1 MSSPVRD
8 PRLLLVGLCFFL
20 SGAAALV
27 YQVAWQRIL
36 ALQTGVG
43 LYSVAVIV
51 AAFMAGLGLGS
62 HLGGVAS
69 ARVPARRALVLFALC
84 ELGVAAYG
92 ALSCRLLYDWL
103 YVRWGGLFAE
113 PLKAGL
119 VQLASLA
126 VPTVLMGM
134 SLPLLARA
142 MVRDVATASDTI
154 GFLYGINVLG
164 AAAGALVTPWVLI
177 RYAGIRAAVMV
188 AVAAN
193 VLAGMAAIVLARTA
207 GRTDTDAGTA
217 TPTAAATAT
226 ATGTGAGERRERFGE
241 WIALYALTGLCA
253 LSLEMLWFRLLE
265 IAVKSMAFTFGT
277 LLALYLLGS
286 AIGSFAGIPL
296 ARRLRDARSAFLACQ
311 CLLLGYAA
319 AVVTLLV
326 WLPPTLP
333 GYRWFYEVWG
343 GYRVLGVGADRALR
357 WLVRLYIT
365 LPLLLFGPPTVLM
378 GLSYPILQRAVQDD
392 PATSGRKVGLL
403 QAANIAGCVA
413 GSLIVGLLALS
424 WIGTAGT
431 FRLLAT
437 VGVAFAL
444 LGLRPRTHRRAFA
457 LLAVFLAAVAAAV
470 PTQRALWLRL
480 HGTQDA
486 ASLLEEDA
494 TGVVAL
500 IPAHDR
506 WKVWAGGRTH
516 SLLPFGG
523 IHTTLGAAPALMHPA
538 PREVAIV
545 GLGSG
550 DTAASAG
557 CRLDVDQHITVF
569 ELYAPEH
576 RLLSAL
582 VSVPDPPGKLGR
594 LLADPRYRFR
604 IADGRNALERDG
616 RLYDVIEADALW
628 PTTPYSGNLY
638 SLEFFRMC
646 GRRLR
651 AGGLVTT
658 WAPTERVRATFMAAF
673 PHVVEIA
680 GAQILVGSQ
689 APIAIDPERWHAR
702 AYDPATLAYLGAPR
716 ASAVWVEIRAA
727 RPAAPGPPL
736 DFNQDLFP
744 RDEFQTP
751 D

>member
-1 MSSPVRD
+1 MFSPARD
-8 PRLLLVGLCFFL
+8 ARLLLVGLWFFL

-43 LYSVAVIV
+43 LYSIAVIV

-62 HLGGVAS
+62 HLGGALS
-69 ARVPARRALVLFALC
+69 ARVPVRRALRLFALC
-84 ELGVAAYG
+84 ELAVAGYG

-103 YVRWGGLFAE
+103 YLRWGGLFAE
-113 PLKAGL
+113 PARAGL
-119 VQLASLA
+119 VQFASLA

-142 MVRDVATASDTI
+142 MVRDVETASGTI
-154 GFLYGINVLG
+154 SFLYGINVLG

-177 RYAGIRAAVMV
+177 RYAGIRTAVLV
-188 AVAAN
+188 AVGAN
-193 VLAGMAAIVLARTA
+193 VLAGVSAIGLAGTDKRTA
-207 GRTDTDAGTA
+207 TDTATDTDTG
-217 TPTAAATAT
+217 TAT
-226 ATGTGAGERRERFGE
+226 ATGFSGWVG
-241 WIALYALTGLCA
+241 LYALSGLCA
-253 LSLEMLWFRLLE
+253 LTLEMLWFRLME
-265 IAVKSMAFTFGT
+265 IAVKATAFTFGT
-277 LLALYLLGS
+277 LLAVFLLGS
-286 AIGSFAGIPL
+286 AAGSLAGIPI
-296 ARRLRDARSAFLACQ
+296 ARRLRQPRRAFLLCQ

-319 AVVTLLV
+319 AVVALLV

-333 GYRWFYEVWG
+333 GYRWYYEVWG
-343 GYRVLGVGADRALR
+343 GYRASDLGGGLGPGAR
-357 WLVRLYIT
+357 VRLYVV
-365 LPLLLFGPPTVLM
+365 LPLALFGPPTVLM

-392 PATSGRKVGLL
+392 PATSGRKVGIL

-413 GSLIVGLLALS
+413 GSLLVGLLGLS
-424 WIGTAGT
+424 WLGTAGL
-431 FRLLAT
+431 FRLLAL
-437 VGVAFAL
+437 VGIGLAL
-444 LGLRPRTHRRAFA
+444 RGLREPGRRRTFVSAA
-457 LLAVFLAAVAAAV
+457 VLLALVAVAV
-470 PTQRALWLRL
+470 PTRRALWLRL
-480 HGTQDA
+480 HGSQDT

-500 IPAHDR
+500 IPADDR

-516 SLLPFGG
+516 SQLPFGG
-523 IHTTLGAAPALMHPA
+523 IHTTLGAAPALIHPA

-557 CRLDVDQHITVF
+557 CRRDVDQHITVF

-576 RLLSAL
+576 RLLRAL
-582 VSVPDPPGKLGR
+582 LSVPDPPGKLGR
-594 LLADPRYRFR
+594 LLEDPRYTFR

-628 PTTPYSGNLY
+628 PITPYSGNLY

-651 AGGLVTT
+651 PGGLVTT
-658 WAPTERVRATFMAAF
+658 WAPTPRVRATFMAVF
-673 PHVVEIA
+673 PHVVEMA
-680 GAQILVGSQ
+680 RAQVLLGSHT
-689 APIAIDPERWHAR
+689 PIAIDPERWHAR
-702 AYDPATLAYLGAPR
+702 AYDPATIAYLRGPR
-716 ASAVWVEIRAA
+716 ASAVWVQIRQA
-727 RPAAPGPPL
+727 RPATPGGPSDL
-736 DFNQDLFP
+736 NQDLFP